1 MIHYTQGVFIMQV
14 AVHGASAYNKPVPK
28 EKTKTSS
35 ETFRLTETA
44 SLLLSECARVAGVS
58 KAAIIEQSIRDT
70 ARRAGVTLPKKT
82 DDKPE

>member
-1 MIHYTQGVFIMQV
+1 MQV
-14 AVHGASAYNKPVPK
+14 AVQGTPPYNKPVPK

-58 KAAIIEQSIRDT
+58 KAAIIEQAIRDT
-70 ARRAGVTLPKKT
+70 AKRAGVTLPKPAPKT
-82 DDKPE
+82 EE